1 VQVGRVWQ
9 STEGHV
15 GLTWNEDGQ
24 DFSKRVRR
32 KDILTSSISFTPT
45 INFQLGS
52 KYMCLFLFAC
62 SVTTLFLMFYFFYC
76 FCIRPLELKLS
87 KMFIDE
93 ELVHFASG
101 GRNFFLDFL
110 AIVNGIMSIVIRLT

>member
-1 VQVGRVWQ
+1 VQVRRVWQ

-32 KDILTSSISFTPT
+32 RDILTSSITFTPT
-45 INFQLGS
+45 VNLQLGS
-52 KYMCLFLFAC
+52 KYMCIFLFAC

-76 FCIRPLELKLS
+76 FFVRPLELS

-93 ELVHFASG
+93 ELGHFASG

-110 AIVNGIMSIVIRLT
+110 AIVNGIMNIVIRLT